1 MNRRT
6 AGTIALFIFGGT
18 MQVSAVAQTA
28 PILVPQSTQAVQP
41 NPALSAAQVESLVA
55 PIALYP
61 DALLSQV
68 LVAST
73 YPLEI
78 VAAAQW
84 LDRNPALSGPA
95 LQEAARQQN
104 WDPSVQAL
112 VAFPDVLRRL
122 SENIQWTTD
131 LGNAFLQQQAGVM
144 DAVQRMRTQAIN
156 SGKLTSNGLDVV
168 TTQPQGGATIVE
180 IQPAD
185 PQVIYVPA
193 Y

>member
-1 MNRRT
+1 MK
-6 AGTIALFIFGGT
+6 TIKVQWIIRQAFGLVCGSLLACGL
-18 MQVSAVAQTA
+18 VVAQQPA
-28 PILVPQSTQAVQP
+28 PTEQTPEQL
-41 NPALSAAQVESLVA
+41 LSAEQLNPLVA

-104 WDPSVQAL
+104 WDPSIQAL

-156 SGKLTSNGLDVV
+156 SGKLT
-168 TTQPQGGATIVE
+168 
-180 IQPAD
+180 
-185 PQVIYVPA
+185 
-193 Y
+193 